1 MVATTSIQ
9 RKREFFNIR
18 GKSGSQH
25 IYIVYLFE
33 NLTSL
38 LV

>member
-1 MVATTSIQ
+1 MVASTSIQ

-18 GKSGSQH
+18 GRSGSQH

-33 NLTSL
+33 NLISL